1 MTGRESTRTPYRY
14 VTPFKASPEVL
25 CGLRRAVRAE
35 LGLWGLS
42 DLADEAELAVT
53 ELATNVYAHVGA
65 GSAATLVL
73 ELLGDGVRVE
83 VHDTDRE
90 VPAVGALEC
99 AAECGRGLHLL
110 AAMARDWGTHVTG
123 SGKAVWC
130 ELAFV
135 PDRVCPRVQRAHEVL
150 GVYRE
155 LAEPM
160 AAPLLRH
167 WSAREDAAAGL
178 IVDLLY
184 WLAAQDCD
192 PDDVLDRA
200 QRSYEAELGAA

>member
-1 MTGRESTRTPYRY
+1 MTSLESTRTPYRY
-14 VTPFKASPEVL
+14 MTPFKASPEVL
-25 CGLRRAVRAE
+25 SGLRRAVRDE
-35 LGLWGLS
+35 LTSWGLS
-42 DLADEAELAVT
+42 DLADEAELTVT

-73 ELLGDGVRVE
+73 ELLADGVRVE
-83 VHDTDRE
+83 VHDTGCE
-90 VPAVGALEC
+90 VPALGVLEC

-123 SGKAVWC
+123 SGKAAWC

-135 PDRVCPRVQRAHEVL
+135 LDKVRPRVQRANAVIGL
-150 GVYRE
+150 YRE
-155 LAEPM
+155 LAGPM

-178 IVDLLY
+178 IVDLLH